1 MEEKRRLELIQW
13 MDTQIEIRK
22 QMQEE
27 RYCGETV
34 MVCCNDLSDGIHIY
48 AGIGELSQAAK
59 AEIRCFA
66 ENDVDYPLKL
76 CFAYKGVKFF
86 QLEES
91 GYSFKNLLEG

>member
-22 QMQEE
+22 QMLEE

-34 MVCCNDLSDGIHIY
+34 MVCCPEMSDGIHIY
-48 AGIGELSQAAK
+48 AGIGELAQAAK
-59 AEIRCFA
+59 AEILFFKRSDA
-66 ENDVDYPLKL
+66 DYPFEY
-76 CFAYKGVKFF
+76 CFTYKNMRFF

-91 GYSFKNLLEG
+91 GYSFKNLLKG

>member
-34 MVCCNDLSDGIHIY
+34 MVCCPEMSDGIHIY
-48 AGIGELSQAAK
+48 AGIGELARAAK
-59 AEIRCFA
+59 AEITFFKRS
-66 ENDVDYPLKL
+66 DVDYPFEY
-76 CFAYKGVKFF
+76 CFTYKNMRFF

>member
-48 AGIGELSQAAK
+48 AGIGELAQAAK
-59 AEIRCFA
+59 AEIRFHI
-66 ENDVDYPLKL
+66 ENDVDYP
-76 CFAYKGVKFF
+76 FEYYFEYKGVKLY
-86 QLEES
+86 QLEKS
-91 GYSFKNLLEG
+91 GCSFKNLLEG